1 MSGAAKLSRRSLL
14 AAGAAS
20 VALLAL
26 GGPAD
31 ARVGAGA
38 VHARSEI
45 KDMILQEARRLGV
58 SVPLGLAVAHV
69 ESYFDARAE
78 SHKGARGVMQI
89 MPKTSREEY
98 GIHPDLLWDARI
110 NIRLGLHFLGR
121 LIRQYGGRVD
131 LALSHYN
138 GGSAVGRP
146 PRARIIPATRGY
158 VRKVMKMRRQYRA
171 ALTSGDWRNW
181 TSSRQ
186 RSYSSR
192 RARAAN

>member
-1 MSGAAKLSRRSLL
+1 MSRLSKLSRR
-14 AAGAAS
+14 
-20 VALLAL
+20 ALLATGVAGVAVALL

-31 ARVGAGA
+31 ARL
-38 VHARSEI
+38 RSGVAHDRDAI
-45 KDMILQEARRLGV
+45 KQMIRREARRLGV